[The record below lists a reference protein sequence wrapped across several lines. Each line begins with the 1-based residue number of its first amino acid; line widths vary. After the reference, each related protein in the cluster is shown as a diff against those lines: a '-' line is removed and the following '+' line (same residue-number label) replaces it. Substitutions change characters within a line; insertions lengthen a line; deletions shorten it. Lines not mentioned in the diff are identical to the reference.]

1 MPRRPAMRT
10 APAAMSFATEGV
22 AVAVSANTRP
32 APTSRARAATC
43 AEVDCGAYLHGWQ
56 TTVDESTDLGQGQA
70 HYIRKNSG
78 RRFVESRVLSDEG
91 VPLTAFRFEAG
102 QRCFRADEHRARLER
117 PEIYLVRDGD
127 WRGNP
132 RGTEPRRHAS
142 AADWVDDF
150 ANHQETLANRLK
162 EG

>member
-1 MPRRPAMRT
+1 MALRRHGEPGEPDDARELLE
-10 APAAMSFATEGV
+10 AAEEI
-22 AVAVSANTRP
+22 RKK
-32 APTSRARAATC
+32 
-43 AEVDCGAYLHGWQ
+43 
-56 TTVDESTDLGQGQA
+56 TVDHFALT